1 MEEITTQYEYCEVD
15 FDSSTTYAY
24 LYDEA
29 GDYID
34 RPTKHARLGILLAKL
49 GHDGWEI
56 ISTWWRSKSEVTY
69 MLKRPVQKEWT
80 EADRRVAAEN
90 YLKNHPR
97 DKRF

>member
-1 MEEITTQYEYCEVD
+1 MMRYEYCEVD
-15 FDSSTTYAY
+15 FDGSTTNIYF
-24 LYDEA
+24 YDEA

-34 RPTKHARLGILLAKL
+34 HPIKHARLGITLASL

-56 ISTWWRSKSEVTY
+56 ISNWWRSKSEVTY
-69 MLKRPVQKEWT
+69 MLKRPLQNEWT
-80 EADRRVAAEN
+80 DSDRKAAVEK